1 MEHEFDYSY
10 QNSETVKLILTIS
23 ILFMFARSGQGQPY
37 IDLINCKYT
46 SSPGFISDSKAN
58 VLNYANLS
66 ATLPLKFKNGDYL
79 IMSPFFEKWT
89 AQMEEKHP
97 KQAYYGLGLPL
108 TYLKN
113 FKGSNTSLTAT
124 AILRMNDETI
134 DKYGKLQIGG
144 AAVML
149 TKKKDDLT
157 WKFGLY
163 VNGDLFGIFIIPL
176 AGIDWKIDARSN
188 LFGIL
193 PANLTYERKATN
205 KFYYGLN
212 FRTFTNS
219 YAKDTGYWRVDENQL
234 GAFADQYLS
243 KHLVINAEIG
253 SSILRKIRT
262 GIERKATENWNIKDN
277 YYLKISLAY
286 RMRLR

>member
-1 MEHEFDYSY
+1 
-10 QNSETVKLILTIS
+10 VKTLS
-23 ILFMFARSGQGQPY
+23 VLFLLSAFVIKGTAQPY
-37 IDLINCKYT
+37 IDLVSCRYT
-46 SSPGFISDSKAN
+46 ASPGFTSTSKAN

-66 ATLPLKFKNGDYL
+66 STLPLKFKNNDYL
-79 IMSPFFEKWT
+79 ILSPFFEKWT
-89 AQMEEKHP
+89 AQMNTEHP
-97 KQAYYGLGLPL
+97 KQCYYGLGLPL

-113 FKGSNTSLTAT
+113 IKESNTSFSAT

-134 DKYGKLQIGG
+134 DKHGKLQIGG
-144 AAVML
+144 AALML
-149 TKKKDDLT
+149 AKKSESMT

-176 AGIDWKIDARSN
+176 AGIDWKIDEKSN

-193 PANLTYERKATN
+193 PANLTYERKAGN
-205 KFYYGLN
+205 KLYYGLN

-234 GAFADQYLS
+234 GAFVDQYLT
-243 KHLVINAEIG
+243 KHLVVNAEFG

-262 GIERKATENWNIKDN
+262 GTERKAKENWNIKDN
-277 YYLKISLAY
+277 YYLKISFAY

>member
-1 MEHEFDYSY
+1 
-10 QNSETVKLILTIS
+10 VKTLS
-23 ILFMFARSGQGQPY
+23 VLFLLSVSVIKGTAQPF
-37 IDLINCKYT
+37 IDLVSCRYT
-46 SSPGFISDSKAN
+46 ASPGFTSTSKAN
-58 VLNYANLS
+58 VLNYANIS
-66 ATLPLKFKNGDYL
+66 STAPIKFKNGDYL

-89 AQMEEKHP
+89 AEMEDKHA
-97 KQAYYGLGLPL
+97 KQSYYGLGLPL

-113 FKGSNTSLTAT
+113 FKESNTTLTAT

-134 DKYGKLQIGG
+134 DKDGKMQIGG

-149 TKKKDDLT
+149 MKKKKDLT

-163 VNGDLFGIFIIPL
+163 VNGELFGLFIIPL
-176 AGIDWKIDARSN
+176 AGIDWKIDEKSN
-188 LFGIL
+188 LFGLL
-193 PANLTYERKATN
+193 PANLTYERKASN
-205 KFYYGLN
+205 RFYYGLN

-234 GAFADQYLS
+234 GAFADQYLT
-243 KHLVINAEIG
+243 KHLVVNAEFG

-262 GIERKATENWNIKDN
+262 GVDGSAKANWNIKDN
-277 YYLKISLAY
+277 YYLKISFAY

>member
-1 MEHEFDYSY
+1 M
-10 QNSETVKLILTIS
+10 KLIATIA
-23 ILFMFARSGQGQPY
+23 ILLIFESLGQCQPY
-37 IDLINCKYT
+37 IDVINCRYT
-46 SSPGFISDSKAN
+46 ASPGFTSNSKAN
-58 VLNYANLS
+58 VLNYANIS

-89 AQMEEKHP
+89 AQMETEHP
-97 KQAYYGLGLPL
+97 EQSYYGLGLPL

-144 AAVML
+144 AAVMM
-149 TKKKDDLT
+149 TKKNGNRT

-176 AGIDWKIDARSN
+176 AGIDWKIDEKSN

-193 PANLTYERKATN
+193 PANLTYERKASKN
-205 KFYYGLN
+205 FYYGLN

-234 GAFADQYLS
+234 GAFSDYYLT
-243 KHLVINAEIG
+243 KHLVVNGEIG

-262 GIERKATENWNIKDN
+262 GVEKKTKPNENWNIKDN